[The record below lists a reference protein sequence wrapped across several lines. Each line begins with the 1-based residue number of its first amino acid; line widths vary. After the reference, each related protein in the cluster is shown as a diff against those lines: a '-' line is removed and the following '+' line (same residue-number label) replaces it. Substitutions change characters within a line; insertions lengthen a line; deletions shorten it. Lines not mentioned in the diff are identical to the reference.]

1 MTMWSSGSGNTR
13 AKASL
18 LELRPMGVME
28 LVDGALEVCARHIG
42 ALLLIV
48 LPGYLLLGA
57 GLLVLVSFAELPPP
71 QYAGGFQFYF
81 LAGVLISVLLFASH
95 ISHGAGVYYLYRAEV
110 GLPVSAG
117 GALRRALKHGGS
129 LILVAGVTYMI
140 AGVAAFLFF
149 VPGIAVYSLFAL
161 CTPVV
166 MVEDIRYMRALKR
179 GYRML
184 RDFFIRALLAHVL
197 LGVVWLVVLL
207 TLHAMVHMGLAVARS
222 FFDLE
227 VGLLSNAF
235 SLFNL
240 TYLASLNVLIMLA
253 ASSVISALAV
263 LLYIDVRVR
272 TEGIDI
278 ERRIESLPA
287 PGGRS
292 SPAQLSTHKKG
303 EQEKVEQRPK
313 AAGEQA

>member
-1 MTMWSSGSGNTR
+1 
-13 AKASL
+13 
-18 LELRPMGVME
+18 MGVME

-42 ALLLIV
+42 ALLLVV

-57 GLLVLVSFAELPPP
+57 GVLVLVSFAELPPA

-95 ISHGAGVYYLYRAEV
+95 ISHGAGVYYIYRSEV

-117 GALRRALKHGGS
+117 AALRHALKHGGS
-129 LILVAGVTYMI
+129 LVLVAGVTYMV
-140 AGVAAFLFF
+140 AGVAAMLFII
-149 VPGIAVYSLFAL
+149 PGIAAYTLFAL
-161 CTPVV
+161 CAPVV
-166 MVEDIRYMRALKR
+166 MVEEIRYMRALKR
-179 GYRML
+179 GYKML

-197 LGVVWLVVLL
+197 LGIVWLVVML
-207 TLHAMVHMGLAVARS
+207 TLHALVHMGLSVARS

-240 TYLASLNVLIMLA
+240 TYLAFINVLIMLA
-253 ASSVISALAV
+253 ASGVVCSLAV

-278 ERRIESLPA
+278 ERRIEGLP
-287 PGGRS
+287 PVEERNYRR
-292 SPAQLSTHKKG
+292 G
-303 EQEKVEQRPK
+303 EVDHAAAASNVSQEER
-313 AAGEQA
+313 A